1 MHTQI
6 KLSGLSML
14 TAVSTESKLC
24 ETSEPTAIPTRDPEG
39 DRLRPDLP
47 RSTEQPME
55 TSRLA
60 GHLTHSGLTPLP
72 AASLPHAGADDF
84 VCTRVRA
91 SEICK
96 LPWELET

>member
-1 MHTQI
+1 
-6 KLSGLSML
+6 
-14 TAVSTESKLC
+14 
-24 ETSEPTAIPTRDPEG
+24 
-39 DRLRPDLP
+39 
-47 RSTEQPME
+47 ME

-60 GHLTHSGLTPLP
+60 EHLTHSGLTPLP

-96 LPWELET
+96 PLWELET